1 MAFSDDSVDNQG
13 SYAVF
18 VYKDYVIVDDGSCLS
33 DKNMYQIIGY
43 CQFHGIE
50 YKINKWKDR
59 KGVNKMSDLLLKTQQ
74 ELHENT
80 TKWNRVVEKIKEI
93 NFKKYETNQTIGF
106 IIDDIVKGEFIGEEK
121 KEDESS
127 WAKEIDR
134 SDMREWDKPNESE
147 VL

>member
-1 MAFSDDSVDNQG
+1 
-13 SYAVF
+13 
-18 VYKDYVIVDDGSCLS
+18 
-33 DKNMYQIIGY
+33 
-43 CQFHGIE
+43 
-50 YKINKWKDR
+50 
-59 KGVNKMSDLLLKTQQ
+59 MSNLLLKTQQ

-80 TKWNRVVEKIKEI
+80 IKWNKVVEKIKQI

>member
-1 MAFSDDSVDNQG
+1 M
-13 SYAVF
+13 
-18 VYKDYVIVDDGSCLS
+18 
-33 DKNMYQIIGY
+33 
-43 CQFHGIE
+43 E
-50 YKINKWKDR
+50 R
-59 KGVNKMSDLLLKTQQ
+59 RRGVNKMSDLLLKTQQ

-80 TKWNRVVEKIKEI
+80 TKWNKVVEKIKQI

-106 IIDDIVKGEFIGEEK
+106 IIDDIVKGEFISEEK